1 MDLAGNETHL
11 NLAGFEG
18 ESTYFSRGFVGY
30 GKEGRFSF
38 ASSSVD
44 MAHIDNPMVPMYS
57 WCLKEPDVLATLKT
71 GKVDL
76 ADNETQRLKYVGKTK
91 KYVRQKIAI
100 TIADVH
106 MPYQLLL
113 GKRDY
118 VLEPSLEGQGTKVSR
133 GR

>member
-18 ESTYFSRGFVGY
+18 ESTYFSRGFVAY

-57 WCLKEPDVLATLKT
+57 LCLKELYILATLKKL
-71 GKVDL
+71 GRWIWRIMKRNASVIYMEI
-76 ADNETQRLKYVGKTK
+76 NISFINILKF
-91 KYVRQKIAI
+91 
-100 TIADVH
+100 
-106 MPYQLLL
+106 
-113 GKRDY
+113 
-118 VLEPSLEGQGTKVSR
+118 
-133 GR
+133 